1 AEGELV
7 GGFNTEYSSLKFAM
21 FMLAEYVNMVTVS
34 AVASTLFLG
43 GWRAPWPIST
53 FWEGANHGW
62 WPMLWIIVKIQL
74 LLFFF
79 IWLRGTLPRLR
90 YDQFMKLGWKI
101 LIPVSLVWLVMVAS
115 VRALR
120 NEGYDFAK
128 VVLYVGAPIA
138 ALLLLALVWD
148 LLRKKPAE
156 AEPAPPAAFDPMAGG
171 YPVPPLPGQELPP
184 VPRRRSRAPQLQDAL
199 NGADHTEGS

>member
-1 AEGELV
+1 
-7 GGFNTEYSSLKFAM
+7 
-21 FMLAEYVNMVTVS
+21 
-34 AVASTLFLG
+34 
-43 GWRAPWPIST
+43 
-53 FWEGANHGW
+53 
-62 WPMLWIIVKIQL
+62 MLWIVIKIQL

-90 YDQFMKLGWKI
+90 YDQFMKLGWKV

-120 NEGYDFAK
+120 NEGYDFAR

-148 LLRKKPAE
+148 MLRRKPGTERPAE
-156 AEPAPPAAFDPMAGG
+156 GGAPAEPAAFDPMAGG

-199 NGADHTEGS
+199 NGADHSEGS